1 MGQHHLRHPQTP
13 CFGDGPTQRLLAKAL
28 ALVLGVDHDAPDP
41 QFIGGFVGVQAAFP
55 QEQKAHRRVT
65 AVQPKR
71 PPSAVVRG
79 LRQRFGHGR
88 HKAGLIWRDIQCD
101 QSIDVAGH
109 DGANVELLA
118 RRHQIGCNF
127 GGAKPHL
134 GRPRMGLQT
143 FAMGQLSSDGPQD
156 LRARRTHL
164 DQAAALL
171 EVVNPQWRR
180 KARRA

>member
-1 MGQHHLRHPQTP
+1 M
-13 CFGDGPTQRLLAKAL
+13 
-28 ALVLGVDHDAPDP
+28 
-41 QFIGGFVGVQAAFP
+41 
-55 QEQKAHRRVT
+55 
-65 AVQPKR
+65 
-71 PPSAVVRG
+71 
-79 LRQRFGHGR
+79 
-88 HKAGLIWRDIQCD
+88 IWRDRQCD
-101 QSIDVAGH
+101 QRIDVVGT

-118 RRHQIGCNF
+118 SRHQIGGNF

-143 FAMGQLSSDGPQD
+143 FAVGQLGSDGPEH

-171 EVVNPQWRR
+171 EVVNPQRRR